1 MRKKVHSIPIIF
13 ISVLILFLTT
23 KQLIADFYYRKA
35 QHDGQEQD
43 RVIGYL
49 EKCVAID
56 SGSPLFHFSL
66 GRAYLRKGLAEAA
79 KRGEK
84 NKWVRKSIDEFH
96 RAVELEPSNSDY
108 HFHLG
113 RSFGCLP
120 YPPSFYWKVIHN
132 SFKRAAILN
141 PTDVR
146 HLYSLGLYYLNEYRR
161 FKEVNGN
168 SDESSPLNYAEYTAP
183 SRDNFQLY
191 FRKLL
196 SVNEEYLGGILE
208 NCFSVTQAHTDLKGV
223 IRDVPDDHAFLARF
237 LNRKGLWEESKSEF
251 QLAIELE
258 PTNKIHYVGY
268 AHALSKRGCHE
279 NAIYWWQKLKALD
292 PRDERPYLSS
302 VNDFVRLKRF
312 DEALGEL
319 HDLVA
324 LYPRNSHY
332 RLKLIETLLAAQRV
346 DEAINEYSKIIGETP
361 HFSKATYDMIRHYQQ
376 KGNYTKVIRILKKA
390 LSSDINN

>member
-1 MRKKVHSIPIIF
+1 MRKKIYSIPI
-13 ISVLILFLTT
+13 VLILVINLCMAA
-23 KQLIADFYYRKA
+23 KQFIANSHYGIA
-35 QHDGQEQD
+35 HHDGRD
-43 RVIGYL
+43 LNKAIGYL
-49 EKCVAID
+49 EKCVAMD
-56 SGSPLFHFSL
+56 SKKALFRFSL
-66 GRAYLRKGLAEAA
+66 GRAYLRKGLAETAN
-79 KRGEK
+79 RGKK

-113 RSFGCLP
+113 RSFGCLA
-120 YPPSFYWKVIHN
+120 YPPPFYWKVIHN

-146 HLYSLGLYYLNEYRR
+146 HLYSMGLYYLNEYRR
-161 FKEVNGN
+161 FKEVNEN
-168 SDESSPLNYAEYTAP
+168 REELSPLNYAEYETL
-183 SRDNFQLY
+183 SRDNYQLY

-196 SVNEEYLGGILE
+196 SVNEEYLGRILE
-208 NCFSVTQAHTDLKGV
+208 KCFSVTQEYTDLKGV
-223 IRDVPDDHAFLARF
+223 ARDVPNDHAFLARF
-237 LNRKGLWEESKSEF
+237 LNRKGLWEESKKEF

-258 PTNKIHYVGY
+258 PTNTIHYVDY

-292 PRDERPYLSS
+292 PRDERPYLLSANEF
-302 VNDFVRLKRF
+302 VNLKRF

-319 HDLVA
+319 HDLGA

-346 DEAINEYSKIIGETP
+346 DEAINEYAKMIGEKP
-361 HFSKATYDMIRHYQQ
+361 HFSKATYDTICHYQK